1 MSNDRNSDVYKLSL
15 AAQTLEAALPE
26 ARNILEKAKTQVGFI
41 PNMYAGM
48 VNSPALLEAY
58 LDGYARFRNATG
70 FSALEQEV
78 IFLTISQANG
88 CEYCVAAH
96 SFIADRKSGVPAE
109 VTDAIRAGRQ
119 VADARLGALVR
130 FTRLMVESR
139 GRPTS
144 TEVGTFLE
152 VGFTEQNI
160 LEIILAISVKTISN
174 YANHILHTPLDL
186 MFAGRVWSQLS

>member
-1 MSNDRNSDVYKLSL
+1 MPDTRTTDIYQLSL
-15 AAQTLEAALPE
+15 AAQPLETALPE
-26 ARNILEKAKTQVGFI
+26 AKAILEKAKAQIGFI

-58 LDGYARFRNATG
+58 LDGYGRFRKATG

-78 IFLTISQANG
+78 IFLTISCVNG

-96 SFIADRKSGVPAE
+96 SFIADRKSGVPTE
-109 VTDAIRAGRQ
+109 VTDAIRAGGQ
-119 VADARLGALVR
+119 VEDARLGALVR
-130 FTRLMVESR
+130 FTRILVESR

-144 TEVGTFLE
+144 AEAAAFLAVGY
-152 VGFTEQNI
+152 TEQNI

-174 YANHILHTPLDL
+174 YANHILHTQLDP
-186 MFAGRVWSQLS
+186 MFAGRGWSQAN

>member
-1 MSNDRNSDVYKLSL
+1 MPDTRNSDVYKLSL
-15 AAQTLEAALPE
+15 AAQTPETALPE
-26 ARNILEKAKTQVGFI
+26 AKAILEKAKAQVGFI

-58 LDGYARFRNATG
+58 LDGYSRFRNATG

-78 IFLTISQANG
+78 VFLTISRENG

-96 SFIADRKSGVPAE
+96 SVIADKKSGVPTE
-109 VTDAIRAGRQ
+109 VTDAIRAGGP

-130 FTRLMVESR
+130 FTRILVESR

-144 TEVGTFLE
+144 AEAAAFLE
-152 VGFTEQNI
+152 AGYTEQNI

-174 YANHILHTPLDL
+174 YANHILHTPLDP
-186 MFAGRVWSQLS
+186 MFAGRVWSRPC